1 MERAHQLVH
10 WFSRYPS
17 CLIAFSGGV
26 DSAVVARAA
35 SEYLG
40 DKALAVTGVG
50 PAVAQSEL
58 KIAADVAKQI
68 SICHEFVTT
77 HESEQEA
84 YRVND
89 LRRCYHCKTELY
101 GTLVRLAKDRKIEV
115 VVSGTNA
122 DDLGDYRPGL
132 QAAAENAIQHP
143 LAELGFTKAHVREL
157 AHYWGLSVA
166 DKPASPCLASRIAY
180 GVEVTPER
188 LKRVELAEAWLA
200 ERGLREFR
208 VRVHQDELARLEI
221 TYADLAQFFKDDEFR
236 RSVAHELR
244 KLGFNRVTVDLEGFC
259 SGSLYQLKKTVSG

>member
-1 MERAHQLVH
+1 MERADRLVH

-35 SEYLG
+35 SEALG

-58 KIAADVAKQI
+58 KIAAEVATQI
-68 SICHEFVTT
+68 SIRHEFVTT
-77 HESEQEA
+77 HESEQAA
-84 YRVND
+84 YRAND
-89 LRRCYHCKTELY
+89 LKRCYHCKSELY
-101 GTLVRLAKDRKIEV
+101 GTLGRLAREREIAV
-115 VVSGTNA
+115 VVSGTNV

-132 QAAAENAIQHP
+132 QAASENAVQHP
-143 LAELGFTKAHVREL
+143 LAELGFAKNDVREL

-200 ERGLREFR
+200 EKGLREFR
-208 VRVHQDELARLEI
+208 VRVHPDELARLEI
-221 TYADLAQFFKDDEFR
+221 TFADLAQFFQDEKFR
-236 RSVAHELR
+236 HAVAHQLR
-244 KLGFNRVTVDLEGFC
+244 KLGFSRVTVDLEGFC
-259 SGSLYQLKKTVSG
+259 SGSLYQLKKSVSE

>member
-1 MERAHQLVH
+1 MERADQLVQ

-35 SEYLG
+35 SESLG
-40 DKALAVTGVG
+40 DNALAVTGTG

-58 KIAADVAKQI
+58 KTAIDVARQI
-68 SICHEFVTT
+68 SIRHEIVETR
-77 HESEQEA
+77 ESELTA

-101 GTLVRLAKDRKIEV
+101 GTLVRIAKDRKIEV

-132 QAAAENAIQHP
+132 QAASENAIQHP
-143 LAELGFTKAHVREL
+143 LAELGFTKAIVREL
-157 AHYWGLSVA
+157 AQHWGLSVA

-221 TYADLAQFFKDDEFR
+221 TFADLAQFFKDEEFR
-236 RSVAHELR
+236 QAVAHQLR
-244 KLGFNRVTVDLEGFC
+244 KLGFSRVTVDLEGFC
-259 SGSLYQLKKTVSG
+259 SGSLYQLKKAISG

>member
-1 MERAHQLVH
+1 MERADQLVQ

-35 SEYLG
+35 SESLG
-40 DKALAVTGVG
+40 DNALAVTGTG

-58 KIAADVAKQI
+58 KTAIEVARQI
-68 SICHEFVTT
+68 SIRHEIVETR
-77 HESEQEA
+77 ESELTA

-101 GTLVRLAKDRKIEV
+101 GTLVRIAKDRKIEV

-132 QAAAENAIQHP
+132 QAASENAIQHP
-143 LAELGFTKAHVREL
+143 LAELGFTKAIVREL
-157 AHYWGLSVA
+157 AQHWGLSVA

-221 TYADLAQFFKDDEFR
+221 TYADLALFFKDEEFR
-236 RSVAHELR
+236 QAVAHQLR
-244 KLGFNRVTVDLEGFC
+244 KLGFSRVTVDLEGFC
-259 SGSLYQLKKTVSG
+259 SGSLYQLKKTIAG